1 MILVEFVL
9 VAFVVLMAVLV
20 ALLEDIVGAIAT
32 FAVFSL
38 GLGLVWIL
46 LAAPDVALAEAA
58 VGGGILSVLYVLA
71 VILTS
76 RGVPDADPEE
86 EGLFRSINLR
96 ALAVVVALAVPLL
109 FAITGLPDVG
119 DPTAPAVSETY
130 PDGSLTPYGFY
141 VGHTLEE
148 TGLSNAVAAVLV
160 VFRGL
165 DTLGEAVV
173 VFTAA
178 VGVLIVL
185 EREVLT

>member
-1 MILVEFVL
+1 MIAVEFVL
-9 VAFVVLMAVLV
+9 VAFVAVTAILI
-20 ALLEDIVGAIAT
+20 ALLDDILGAIAT

-38 GLGLVWIL
+38 GLGLLWVL

-71 VILTS
+71 VILTG
-76 RGVPDADPEE
+76 RGVPDTDRGP
-86 EGLFRSINLR
+86 LFRRINLR
-96 ALAVVVALAVPLL
+96 AVAVLLALAIPLSVGI
-109 FAITGLPDVG
+109 AGLPDVG

-130 PDGSLTPYGFY
+130 PDGSPTPYGY
-141 VGHTLEE
+141 YIEQTLPE

-160 VFRGL
+160 VYRGL
-165 DTLGEAVV
+165 DTFGEAVV

>member
-1 MILVEFVL
+1 MILVELVL
-9 VAFVVLMAVLV
+9 VAFVVLAALLV
-20 ALLEDIVGAIAT
+20 ALLKDLMGVIAA

-38 GLGLVWIL
+38 GLGLLWIL

-76 RGVPDADPEE
+76 RGVPATDRNEK
-86 EGLFRSINLR
+86 GLFRSVNPR
-96 ALAVVVALAVPLL
+96 TLAVVVALAIPLVV
-109 FAITGLPDVG
+109 AVSGLPDVG

-130 PDGSLTPYGFY
+130 PDGSVTPYGYY
-141 VGHTLEE
+141 VRHTLEE

-160 VFRGL
+160 VYRGL